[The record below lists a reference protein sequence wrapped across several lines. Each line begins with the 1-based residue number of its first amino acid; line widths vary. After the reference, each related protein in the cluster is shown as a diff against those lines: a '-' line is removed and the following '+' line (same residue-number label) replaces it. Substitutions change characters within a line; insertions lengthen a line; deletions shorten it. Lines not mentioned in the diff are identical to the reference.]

1 MTADVNAMVLDKCL
15 AFCQALVQ
23 SNNHFTF
30 KLTIGDVNFNF
41 ENKKPEKSFW
51 TKKKKSPSQ
60 VRREERRRQE
70 KAKVNDPKEAGK
82 ASEEHFKPVAFN
94 CSQCDF
100 TSSSEEDLRIHVE
113 TEHTSSVLPTPEK
126 ERAPDQ
132 IADLELTPPAHN
144 LRTEFFVA
152 PSVKVFRC
160 SYKRCDETFTSIDE
174 KSSHEEKISM
184 SGPGYFGKL
193 HSGPGRNVE
202 EQGLK

>member
-82 ASEEHFKPVAFN
+82 ASEEHFKPVAFD

-100 TSSSEEDLRIHVE
+100 TSSSEEDLRNHVE
-113 TEHTSSVLPTPEK
+113 TEHTTSVLPTPEK

-132 IADLELTPPAHN
+132 IADLKLTPPVHN
-144 LRTEFFVA
+144 MRTEFFVA
-152 PSVKVFRC
+152 PSEKVLRC
-160 SYKRCDETFTSIDE
+160 SYRRCNQIFNSIEE
-174 KSSHEEKISM
+174 KWSHEEEISM

-193 HSGPGRNVE
+193 HSGPKRNVE
-202 EQGLK
+202 EQGLE

>member
-30 KLTIGDVNFNF
+30 KLAIGDVNFNF

-51 TKKKKSPSQ
+51 KKKKKSPSQ

-100 TSSSEEDLRIHVE
+100 TSSSEEDLRNHVE
-113 TEHTSSVLPTPEK
+113 TEHTTSVLPTPEK

-132 IADLELTPPAHN
+132 IADLKLTPPAHN
-144 LRTEFFVA
+144 MRTEFFVA
-152 PSVKVFRC
+152 SSEKVLRC
-160 SYKRCDETFTSIDE
+160 SYRRCNQIFNSIEE
-174 KSSHEEKISM
+174 KWSHEEEISM
-184 SGPGYFGKL
+184 SGPGYFGTL
-193 HSGPGRNVE
+193 HSGPQRNVE
-202 EQGLK
+202 EQGLE